1 MLIYMPDHTYRRWS
15 LWQPL
20 FASLAAAVSLTVQA
34 QALPVMIV
42 QPHPVELTL
51 PADALVEA
59 VNQATVAAQVSGRV
73 VEVHVDAGQAV
84 RKGDLLMKIDAREAS
99 EVAAGASAQYVN
111 ARAHYQRTL
120 SLRQQGFVSQAAVDK
135 AKADLDAAQ
144 AAHGQ
149 AAVGVGHATVRA
161 PLTGIVAQRLT
172 EMGEMATPGKPLLVI
187 HDPQGLRVT
196 ASIPQYR
203 VPQMHS
209 VRQARIEF
217 PELGKV
223 VDATSVTVLPTAD
236 AATHVSPVRVG
247 LPPGFADI
255 VPGMHARV
263 HFVVGRA
270 NKMTVPQTAIVRRG
284 EVAAV
289 YVQNG
294 QEALSLRQLRLGE
307 PVGTGEVE
315 VLAGLR
321 AGERVVL
328 DPVKAAVALKSAS
341 PPGK

>member
-1 MLIYMPDHTYRRWS
+1 MPDHTHRRRS

-20 FASLAAAVSLTVQA
+20 FASLAAVVSLTVGA
-34 QALPVMIV
+34 QALPVMVV
-42 QPHPVELTL
+42 QSHPVELKL

-84 RKGDLLMKIDAREAS
+84 RKGDLLMRIDAREAS
-99 EVAAGASAQYVN
+99 EVAAGTSAQYVN
-111 ARAHYQRTL
+111 ARAHYQRTV

-172 EMGEMATPGKPLLVI
+172 EMGEMATPGKPLLVM

-203 VPQMHS
+203 VPQMHA

-289 YVQNG
+289 YVQNE

-307 PVGTGEVE
+307 PLGTGEVE

-341 PPGK
+341 QPGK